1 MRAAWQA
8 SLRFDL
14 STIAIRRNTP
24 IQLGFRAPDRILRNS
39 TMTLLSPEQVAAAKA
54 NFDAFFGLTGKVF
67 EGVEKLAAL
76 NLQVIRSTLAE
87 AQENMTKVPGTPEPQ
102 QWFAL
107 QAGFIG
113 PFAEKSLSY
122 GRQVFDIASTTQ
134 AEVTQLAQT
143 QYERY
148 NNRVQA
154 LVEEA
159 ARSSPAGSEAAIA
172 AWKSAIAATT
182 TLYETLQKTGQQAV
196 QAVESNFDAVTATA
210 SKAVRSNTDQAPVA
224 AGAKR

>member
-1 MRAAWQA
+1 
-8 SLRFDL
+8 LRFDL

-24 IQLGFRAPDRILRNS
+24 TQLGFRAPDRILRNS
-39 TMTLLSPEQVAAAKA
+39 TMALSSPEQVAAAKA
-54 NFDAFFGLTGKVF
+54 YLDAFFGLTGKVF
-67 EGVEKLAAL
+67 EGVEKLVAL
-76 NLQVIRSTLAE
+76 NLQVVRATLAE
-87 AQENMTKVPGTPEPQ
+87 AQENMTKVSGTTEPQ
-102 QWFAL
+102 QWFTL

-122 GRQVFDIASTTQ
+122 SRQVFEIASTTQ

-148 NNRVQA
+148 NDRVQA
-154 LVEEA
+154 LVEQA
-159 ARSSPAGSEAAIA
+159 AKSSPAGSEAAIA

-182 TLYETLQKTGQQAV
+182 TLVETLQKTGQQAV
-196 QAVESNFDAVTATA
+196 QAVESNLEAVTAAA
-210 SKAVRSNTDQAPVA
+210 SKAVRSNSGQAPVA